1 MIDPITAFSAVSS
14 AATAISKAVK
24 AGRDLNS
31 LGHQIAKYATAE
43 ADLQFGESN
52 KKKSKF
58 SFTEDVAIERHFKK
72 EELKQKRDEL
82 RSLFLLYGAPGQWER
97 LQAEI
102 ASVRKE
108 RADYLKKLAKQKRDR
123 LNAMLIIIGVLFAV
137 GAIALEIWFLKT
149 L

>member
-1 MIDPITAFSAVSS
+1 MIDPITAFSAVST
-14 AATAISKAVK
+14 AANAISRAVK

-43 ADLQFGESN
+43 ADLQFGES
-52 KKKSKF
+52 KKKQSRF
-58 SFTEDVAIERHFKK
+58 SFTEDKAIERHFKK
-72 EELKQKRDEL
+72 EELRQKRDEL
-82 RSLFLLYGAPGQWER
+82 RSLFLIYGAPGQWER

-108 RADYLKKLAKQKRDR
+108 RADYLKKMAEKRR
-123 LNAMLIIIGVLFAV
+123 QTINVLIIVGSILLAV
-137 GAIALEIWFLKT
+137 GAIALEVWVLKN

>member
-1 MIDPITAFSAVSS
+1 MIDPITAFSAVST
-14 AATAISKAVK
+14 AANAISRAVK

-31 LGHQIAKYATAE
+31 LGHQIAKYAKAE
-43 ADLQFGESN
+43 ADLQFGES
-52 KKKSKF
+52 KKKASRF
-58 SFTEDVAIERHFKK
+58 SFTEDKAIERHFKK
-72 EELKQKRDEL
+72 EELRQKRDEL

-108 RADYLKKLAKQKRDR
+108 RADYLKKMAEKRRQTINVMLVIGGVILA
-123 LNAMLIIIGVLFAV
+123 I
-137 GAIALEIWFLKT
+137 GAIALEIWFLKS